1 MREKKW
7 GLNSAR
13 RRAARAR
20 EDVHCGPWRLFWAA
34 LPTPPACYP
43 RTPKCHRAA
52 APRGRRRAG
61 VPEGKVLLRA
71 GIAMALFRCRER
83 GRGRRRGEPFRI
95 GEPASR
101 EHRPLSKRT
110 ANWKPAARG
119 LYKELSAKLRG
130 LFLLHLPGVVPAAGG
145 RSHSSAVVE
154 DLLRLLDVLLLA
166 APDLHRLLLQ
176 GAGPGERDLPR
187 EGVVHLV
194 HRVQVRGCVLAALAA
209 GEQDDAGHRRRYA
222 AHETLDRVA
231 GNVLDRRLLE
241 GVLAVDDE
249 VWLQERPLQVDA
261 LLVEGGVSALER
273 PLVDLEGSLDGVVAL
288 YKDLW
293 LDDGHEAGLLREGR
307 EEG

>member
-20 EDVHCGPWRLFWAA
+20 QDVHCGPWRLLWAA
-34 LPTPPACYP
+34 LPTPPSCYP
-43 RTPKCHRAA
+43 RARSVTAF
-52 APRGRRRAG
+52 
-61 VPEGKVLLRA
+61 LLR
-71 GIAMALFRCRER
+71 
-83 GRGRRRGEPFRI
+83 
-95 GEPASR
+95 
-101 EHRPLSKRT
+101 
-110 ANWKPAARG
+110 
-119 LYKELSAKLRG
+119 
-130 LFLLHLPGVVPAAGG
+130 LPGVVPAAGG
-145 RSHSSAVVE
+145 RSHSGAVVE

-166 APDLHRLLLQ
+166 APNLHRLLLQ